1 MLRVAVVEDD
11 QRYAAQIAGYLE
23 RFAEE
28 NQLEIR
34 TVRFQ
39 DGMEIAEEYKPVYD
53 IIFLDIEMPLL
64 DGMSTAE
71 RIRQMDPDVLL
82 IFITNLA
89 QYAIRGYGVNALD
102 YVLKP
107 VSYAAFA
114 MKLQKARRILAGR
127 ETRYVLLTDEQE
139 SRKIP
144 VSNIRYIEVANHQLI
159 YHTTEGD
166 FCQFGTLRKLEN
178 ELGDGFARCNHCY
191 LVNLGYVDGTRED
204 CVLLGADTLKIS
216 RAKKKQFMQ
225 MLSDYCRFRGR

>member
-11 QRYAAQIAGYLE
+11 QNYAAQVIGYLE
-23 RFAEE
+23 RFAQE

-34 TVRFQ
+34 TQRFQ
-39 DGMEIAEEYKPVYD
+39 DGMEIAEGYKPIYD

-71 RIRQMDPDVLL
+71 HIRRKDPDVLL

-114 MKLQKARRILAGR
+114 MKMQKACRILAER

-139 SRKIP
+139 SRKVS
-144 VSNIRYIEVANHQLI
+144 VSNIRYIEVADHQLI

-166 FCQFGTLRKLEN
+166 FREFGTLRKLED
-178 ELGDGFARCNHCY
+178 ELGDSFARCNHCY
-191 LVNLGYVDGTRED
+191 LVNLRYVDGTSED
-204 CVLLGADTLKIS
+204 CVLVGKDALKIS

-225 MLSDYCRFRGR
+225 MLSNYYRFGGR